1 MSGRAARV
9 LLLCLAV
16 IALVAGCAG
25 ERAPQGVRLTLFTWV
40 QPEEL
45 AVNQRLIADFEKQH
59 PTIHVEITNDPSQRA
74 MDKLQT
80 SIAAGKAPDVMSIH
94 GAFFLPFA
102 AKGALLDLQPLIDGD
117 AQFDLGDFYPQLLP
131 LCRYEGRLYS
141 LPRYSS
147 VYVLFYNQDLFD
159 EAGVSYPDGSWTWAD
174 YLAAAQKLTRHSS
187 DPAQQRYGCVIDFW
201 GARIYPW
208 VWQNGGQILDE
219 SRTKC
224 LLDQPPAVEALQ
236 FLVDLAARHKVA
248 PRISQEDSRETREW
262 FKAGRVA
269 MFMSGA
275 WDVQVLRRSPTLRW
289 GIAPLPKQKE
299 RATLAGTENYAIAAT
314 TKHPKQAWELFK
326 FLLSP
331 HSQEV
336 MAAQVDK
343 QPSRRSV
350 AQGAY
355 LHAKVGYDRRV
366 LVDALGYGKLA
377 PNVPEWDRISHLIQD
392 RLDEIWIGELAVRE
406 GMRRAAAEVTRELT
420 AQQAR

>member
-1 MSGRAARV
+1 VTGRAGRV

-16 IALVAGCAG
+16 ITLVAGCAG

-45 AVNQRLIADFEKQH
+45 AVNQRLIADFEKQR
-59 PTIHVEITNDPSQRA
+59 PTIHVEIINDPSQRA

-94 GAFFLPFA
+94 GAYFLPFA
-102 AKGALLDLQPLIDGD
+102 AKGALLDLQPLIDKD

-131 LCRYEGRLYS
+131 LCRYEGRLRS

-159 EAGVSYPDGSWTWAD
+159 EAGVAYPNDSWTWAD
-174 YLAAAQKLTRHSS
+174 YLAAAQKLTRHSA
-187 DPAQQRYGCVIDFW
+187 DPARQRYGCVIDFW

-208 VWQNGGQILDE
+208 IWQNGGQILDQ

-236 FLVDLAARHKVA
+236 FLVDLAAKHKVA
-248 PRISQEDSRETREW
+248 PCISQEDSRETREW

-275 WDVQVLRRSPTLRW
+275 WDVQVLRRSPALRW
-289 GIAPLPKQKE
+289 DIAALPKQKE
-299 RATLAGTENYAIAAT
+299 HATLAGTENYAIAAT

-392 RLDEIWIGELAVRE
+392 RLDEIWIGELPVQE
-406 GMRRAAAEVTRELT
+406 GMRRAAAAVTRELT